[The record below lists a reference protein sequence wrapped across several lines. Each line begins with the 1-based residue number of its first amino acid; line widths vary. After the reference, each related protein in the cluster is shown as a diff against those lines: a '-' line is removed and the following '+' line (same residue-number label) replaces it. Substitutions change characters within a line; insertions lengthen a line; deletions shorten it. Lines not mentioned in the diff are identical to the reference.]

1 MTRLVLAEE
10 HLLACTARKAY
21 DDPKTAADG
30 ARMLV
35 ETSSKEL
42 HRKLTLE
49 EIEKSIWSLEH
60 EGGCSTLRLPGNI
73 LLLV

>member
-10 HLLACTARKAY
+10 YLLACTARKAY
-21 DDPKTAADG
+21 DDPKTADG

-35 ETSSKEL
+35 ETTSKEL

-49 EIEKSIWSLEH
+49 EIEKSIWSSEH